1 MYPMTAAHAHTSLSR
16 SASALHLPNRS
27 SIYTVPIPQPRNPT
41 IRHTLI
47 LAYFVAPK
55 LLQQSSSNLSN
66 LQPRSLRSLFFNSQ
80 VSYQAAR
87 LHLRN
92 PSCLHLN
99 MAAPLLEFKAAAT
112 ASTLGYASPSEWN
125 RVRPIIKRLYVDED
139 KTLKEVMTIMA
150 RDYGHHAS

>member
-1 MYPMTAAHAHTSLSR
+1 
-16 SASALHLPNRS
+16 
-27 SIYTVPIPQPRNPT
+27 
-41 IRHTLI
+41 
-47 LAYFVAPK
+47 
-55 LLQQSSSNLSN
+55 
-66 LQPRSLRSLFFNSQ
+66 
-80 VSYQAAR
+80 
-87 LHLRN
+87 
-92 PSCLHLN
+92 